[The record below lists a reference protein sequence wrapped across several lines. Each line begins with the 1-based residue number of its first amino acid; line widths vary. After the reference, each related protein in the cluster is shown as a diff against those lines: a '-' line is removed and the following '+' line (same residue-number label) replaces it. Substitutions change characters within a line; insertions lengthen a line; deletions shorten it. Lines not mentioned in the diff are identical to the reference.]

1 MNEFDAKTIRAAR
14 RAKAEAMGSGDPHEK
29 VDASSWT
36 PPEMENNGAQTG
48 ARPVSKRQYKRGGHV
63 HGEAAHHHA
72 GRKPRKSG
80 GLVNDYVNRN
90 AKEANAEIGKPHI
103 GAFKRGGRAHR
114 DVGGE
119 VPTARMSF
127 DSGPSRMSKAAGL
140 KHGGKAE
147 EFEGSKKDKHE
158 DKILAKKHHMTE
170 AHWEKSELDEKHDK
184 QKSMKGLKRGGTA
197 HSENC
202 HCPKC
207 MGGTA
212 KKHGGEARHLARGG
226 SAMRLV
232 KTVTGPN
239 GHSAKVYKDPEWGEH
254 RVKFYA
260 PDGAYQSKADYHTD
274 DRHDAIGTA
283 EHMTNRGFK
292 HGGHVE
298 GENGESGTRP
308 TGGRTARAEGGKVR
322 TKGKT
327 NIIINID
334 PKRAER
340 HEDRPAMPA
349 PPPPPPMAPPMAPP
363 SGPPPG
369 MMPPPGAMPPGLHP
383 PGATPPGLPPMG
395 RKHGGR
401 TGMNDEGGAG
411 GGLGRLEKIGHHM
424 NPIHKG

>member
-1 MNEFDAKTIRAAR
+1 MNEFDAKTIRAGR

-184 QKSMKGLKRGGTA
+184 QKSMKGLK
-197 HSENC
+197 
-202 HCPKC
+202 
-207 MGGTA
+207 
-212 KKHGGEARHLARGG
+212 HGGEVHHSSCTCAKCSGG
-226 SAMRLV
+226 M
-232 KTVTGPN
+232 
-239 GHSAKVYKDPEWGEH
+239 AK
-254 RVKFYA
+254 
-260 PDGAYQSKADYHTD
+260 
-274 DRHDAIGTA
+274 
-283 EHMTNRGFK
+283 K

-327 NIIINID
+327 NITINID

-340 HEDRPAMPA
+340 NEDRPAMPA
-349 PPPPPPMAPPMAPP
+349 PPPPPPMTPPMAPPMAPP

-369 MMPPPGAMPPGLHP
+369 MMPPSGAMPPGLHP
-383 PGATPPGLPPMG
+383 PGAMPPGLPPMG